1 MISVFA
7 PETWLSRFSS
17 DLQESKVNVEGPLVV
32 VEPLDDDL
40 VRVGVGLRLLIADVA
55 EVNAASSE
63 QRQQQEIIRFEHS

>member
-7 PETWLSRFSS
+7 PETCLSRFSS

-40 VRVGVGLRLLIADVA
+40 VRVGVGLCLLIADVA

-63 QRQQQEIIRFEHS
+63 QRQQQEIIRFKHS

>member
-1 MISVFA
+1 M
-7 PETWLSRFSS
+7 
-17 DLQESKVNVEGPLVV
+17 DVEGPLVV

>member
-1 MISVFA
+1 M
-7 PETWLSRFSS
+7 
-17 DLQESKVNVEGPLVV
+17 NVEGPLVV

-63 QRQQQEIIRFEHS
+63 QRQQQEIIRFKHS